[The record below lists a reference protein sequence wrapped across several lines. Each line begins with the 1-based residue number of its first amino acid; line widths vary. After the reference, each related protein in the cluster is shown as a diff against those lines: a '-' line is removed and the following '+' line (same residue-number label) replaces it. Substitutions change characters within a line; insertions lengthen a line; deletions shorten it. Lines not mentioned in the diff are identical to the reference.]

1 MKNGYEFFSVRGRHM
16 TDNSDKRKRTLIV
29 SVLAFLLTGGGVFL
43 FFVVQGSNDL
53 TGKGKKG
60 SFSYGSAAREGVSS
74 FFKTVGFLPDD
85 EEILAKQKESRMAA
99 RGFLPDGGL
108 AAADLSNW
116 MAKDTPPSS
125 ASASVSP
132 PAKPTYVPKMSGG
145 AASGLGGGGG
155 SAKSAGS
162 VSRFGG
168 ESDQRTTSVSKAGQ
182 ASATGTTDK
191 GTLGTLK
198 NAKALLGD
206 GLRSN
211 SAMTAQSKWG
221 QSFGVGG
228 PGASGKSGDLAYN
241 KTGLVNLDKIKSGE
255 IASLKPGAAPEAG
268 AFDRDKEA
276 EKKDAGLQAAAKE
289 ASEKSKKDQEKKEM
303 AKALTDAAGGA
314 LSQSGAGDPKSAPG
328 EDPGQAPITD
338 EEKEEAAALA
348 FTQPTP
354 LGDGSVAKDNTVH
367 VTRAPDGGLEIE
379 IEGQMTTP
387 EGETIPY
394 TDVIRKAPDGT
405 LTFE

>member
-1 MKNGYEFFSVRGRHM
+1 M
-16 TDNSDKRKRTLIV
+16 TDNSEKRKRTLIV

-43 FFVVQGSNDL
+43 FFVVQGSNEL

-74 FFKTVGFLPDD
+74 FFKTVGFMPDD
-85 EEILAKQKESRMAA
+85 EEILAKQKESRMSA
-99 RGFLPDGGL
+99 RGFLPDGEL
-108 AAADLSNW
+108 AATDLTGW
-116 MAKDTPPSS
+116 MSKDTSPAS
-125 ASASVSP
+125 ASASASASM

-145 AASGLGGGGG
+145 ASSGLGGGGA

-162 VSRFGG
+162 VSRFGS

-276 EKKDAGLQAAAKE
+276 EKKDPGLQAAAKE
-289 ASEKSKKDQEKKEM
+289 ASEKSKKDQQKKET
-303 AKALTDAAGGA
+303 AKALTEAAGGA
-314 LSQSGAGDPKSAPG
+314 LSQSGPKDDKSAPG

-354 LGDGSVAKDNTVH
+354 LGDDGTVAIDDKLTI
-367 VTRAPDGGLEIE
+367 TRTPDGGQEIK
-379 IEGQMTTP
+379 IDGRMITP
-387 EGETIPY
+387 PDGVEVPY
-394 TDVIRKAPDGT
+394 TDVIRKSPDGT
-405 LTFE
+405 LVFE

>member
-1 MKNGYEFFSVRGRHM
+1 M

-74 FFKTVGFLPDD
+74 FFKTVGFMPDD

-99 RGFLPDGGL
+99 RGFLPDGEL

-116 MAKDTPPSS
+116 MAKDPSPASASAS
-125 ASASVSP
+125 ASASV

-145 AASGLGGGGG
+145 ASSGLGGGGA

-162 VSRFGG
+162 VSRFGS

-182 ASATGTTDK
+182 ASASGTTDK

-228 PGASGKSGDLAYN
+228 AGAAGKSGDLAYN

-276 EKKDAGLQAAAKE
+276 EKKDPGLQAAAKE

-314 LSQSGAGDPKSAPG
+314 LSQSGGDDKSAPG

-338 EEKEEAAALA
+338 EEREEAKNLS
-348 FTQPTP
+348 FTQPTS
-354 LGDGSVAKDNTVH
+354 LGDGTVAQDRTVDI
-367 VTRAPDGGLEIE
+367 TRTPDGGVKYEIN
-379 IEGQMTTP
+379 GQMTTP

-394 TDVIRKAPDGT
+394 TDVVKRSRDGK